1 MLLAFFFSQRDPI
14 RARMRVL
21 YMCDGVTT
29 VVVVGVSCPRR
40 VIPNGESVGLFWFPL
55 MAAVDKHLAINIS
68 NLARRLRST
77 FEVCGC
83 VPR

>member
-1 MLLAFFFSQRDPI
+1 
-14 RARMRVL
+14 
-21 YMCDGVTT
+21 
-29 VVVVGVSCPRR
+29 